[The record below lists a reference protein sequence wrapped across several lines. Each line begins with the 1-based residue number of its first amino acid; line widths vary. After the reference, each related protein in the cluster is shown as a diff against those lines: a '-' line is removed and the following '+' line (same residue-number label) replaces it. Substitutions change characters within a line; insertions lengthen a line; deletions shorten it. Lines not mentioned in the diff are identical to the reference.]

1 MPQTTAAPSLRKVIE
16 IYRAQH
22 NEELDEH
29 ADKLLKRL
37 ADSPKAAKAFKR
49 LQPKDDYD
57 EAAIVRERQSA
68 GARAFLNRMK
78 KGNPQAASAIEQQ
91 LKLEDRGKAHE
102 GEVKSLLEVILGT
115 EVSSDQV
122 RDAQPERLKGGHWQ
136 WAARSLPEEMRRPPK
151 EKRKPEMG
159 S

>member
-78 KGNPQAASAIEQQ
+78 KGNPQAARAIEQQ
-91 LKLEDRGKAHE
+91 LKLEDRGKPQWPYPQSPPPRRHCE
-102 GEVKSLLEVILGT
+102 
-115 EVSSDQV
+115 
-122 RDAQPERLKGGHWQ
+122 AQACRQSYSRNGPLSPIPICRERCCACRHDGG
-136 WAARSLPEEMRRPPK
+136 SV
-151 EKRKPEMG
+151 
-159 S
+159 